1 MPISPLHGYIGAGI
15 AVAAFLGGWTVQGWR
30 YQAREAEALE
40 EAYSAR
46 DEAIARANGLAADYE
61 IAEAALN
68 EYSRSTQAKVRV
80 VYRDRKVSADC
91 ALPVDAASLLDEARN
106 NANSAITG
114 KSGSAVRGDT
124 GGPAK

>member
-30 YQAREAEALE
+30 YQSREAKALE

-46 DEAIARANGLAADYE
+46 DAAFARANGLAADYE
-61 IAEAALN
+61 IAETALN
-68 EYSRSTQAKVRV
+68 EYSRSAQAKVRI

-91 ALPVDAASLLDEARN
+91 ALPVDAASLLDEARD
-106 NANSAITG
+106 NANAAITG
-114 KSGSAVRGDT
+114 KLSPALRGDT
-124 GGPAK
+124 GGPTK

>member
-15 AVAAFLGGWTVQGWR
+15 ALAAFLSGWTVQGWR
-30 YQAREAEALE
+30 YQSRETKALE

-46 DEAIARANGLAADYE
+46 DAALAKANGLAADYE

-80 VYRDRKVSADC
+80 IYRDRKVSADC

-114 KSGSAVRGDT
+114 KSGSTVRGDT